1 VYSQAENKVNISL
14 RHPYAIENVCALVL
28 LQLLNYKIFF
38 FFLENKSLPYNAVLL
53 QSPCEANSC
62 TIES

>member
-1 VYSQAENKVNISL
+1 MLLKM
-14 RHPYAIENVCALVL
+14 YAHWYW
-28 LQLLNYKIFF
+28 LQWLQYKLF